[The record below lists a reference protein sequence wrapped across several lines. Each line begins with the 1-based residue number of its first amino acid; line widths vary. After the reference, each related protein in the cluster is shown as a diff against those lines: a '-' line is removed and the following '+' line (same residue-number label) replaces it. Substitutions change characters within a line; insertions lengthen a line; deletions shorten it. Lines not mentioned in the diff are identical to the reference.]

1 MSQQKSIFGTV
12 KEKVFDYLE
21 NLIVG
26 AVKEKINEFIRTF
39 FRMLILL
46 AVAFTFFLIGFIYVT
61 FGIIKALTIVI
72 PEWASLIVVGL
83 IILVLGYVVFREFS
97 RKLK

>member
-21 NLIVG
+21 SLIVG
-26 AVKEKINEFIRTF
+26 AVKEKINEFIRAF
-39 FRMLILL
+39 LRMLILL
-46 AVAFTFFLIGFIYVT
+46 AATLTFFLIGFIYVT
-61 FGIIKALTIVI
+61 LGIIKALTIVI
-72 PEWASLIVVGL
+72 PEWASLIVIGL
-83 IILVLGYVVFREFS
+83 IILVLGYIVFREFS